1 MPPPSW
7 TSLLPPSPTHPPRL
21 SQSPGLSS
29 LSHAA
34 NSHWLSVLHT
44 VIRVSMLLSPYSPPS
59 LSSSPL
65 TRLVRK
71 SVLCVCVSYE
81 CFLDQGEK
89 VPFYSQLNFYHERMS
104 WVLKGYEI
112 VHVKYLINTR
122 ALSKKRLFGR
132 LFSCAHFFYISVF
145 FQGIFDKRVELRIC
159 KNVVLF

>member
-1 MPPPSW
+1 MQQIP
-7 TSLLPPSPTHPPRL
+7 TGCLLHM
-21 SQSPGLSS
+21 
-29 LSHAA
+29 
-34 NSHWLSVLHT
+34 
-44 VIRVSMLLSPYSPPS
+44 VIRVYMLLSPYSPPS

-65 TRLVRK
+65 TCLVHK
-71 SVLCVCVSYE
+71 SVLCVSVSYE

-89 VPFYSQLNFYHERMS
+89 VPFYSQLNFHHERVS

-132 LFSCAHFFYISVF
+132 LFSCAHCFYISVF

-159 KNVVLF
+159 KNVILF

>member
-1 MPPPSW
+1 MSIWIGHVSSPSW
-7 TSLLPPSPTHPPRL
+7 TSLLFPTPTHPSRF
-21 SQSPGLSS
+21 SQSTRLSS
-29 LSHAA
+29 LCHTA

-89 VPFYSQLNFYHERMS
+89 VPFYSQLKFYHERMS

-132 LFSCAHFFYISVF
+132 LFSCAHFFFTFLYSSKEYLI
-145 FQGIFDKRVELRIC
+145 KE
-159 KNVVLF
+159 